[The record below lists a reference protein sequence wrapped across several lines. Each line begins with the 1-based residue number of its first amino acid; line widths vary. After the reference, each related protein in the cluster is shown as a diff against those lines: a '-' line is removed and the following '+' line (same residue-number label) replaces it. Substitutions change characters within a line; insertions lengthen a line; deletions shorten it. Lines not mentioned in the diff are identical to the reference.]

1 MNPAMAAGL
10 VGLGLSVA
18 AFGFAIAWAAA
29 TEEDAPGWRS
39 TAAVGAAA
47 GVVLALR
54 VALQLAE

>member
-18 AFGFAIAWAAA
+18 AFGFAIWAAA

-39 TAAVGAAA
+39 TVAIGAAA
-47 GVVLALR
+47 GVVLALG